1 MNFCCFKPRSF
12 WYFVWQLEKD
22 ICAGYF
28 YILIMILHL
37 CSGMM
42 LNYLE
47 TVWPIWIFLL
57 SFSKTVKSSIMVAG
71 PITSWQ
77 TDGEKVEIV
86 TDFIFLDSKSTADG
100 ARRHKIKRHLVL
112 GREAI
117 TNLNRVLES
126 RAITLVTKVHVVKAL
141 VFPIIMCRCESQSIK
156 KAESRR
162 TDPFALRYT
171 VFQGSKDKP
180 NSSLIK
186 PGTTS
191 L

>member
-1 MNFCCFKPRSF
+1 MAVREGYLCWILLYSYNDPPSLF
-12 WYFVWQLEKD
+12 WNDVKLL
-22 ICAGYF
+22 GNS
-28 YILIMILHL
+28 LTHL
-37 CSGMM
+37 N
-42 LNYLE
+42 L
-47 TVWPIWIFLL
+47 PL